1 MEDKPDSDYK
11 ATLSSDEDNGSTEEE
26 VPPSQAL
33 RHEPL
38 TIESVSV
45 ATISSKRKD
54 IWSCEETVM
63 AFLEAFNL
71 FPKETIETELVNL
84 LESGSWYTV
93 CKVKDSRKGS
103 IFEISNW
110 LLRGGVYQLHVRVGG
125 REVRGSPFLLTVKTP
140 VSDLGAVIKTING
153 VNNPWGVG
161 VKKNGEV
168 IVAEESS
175 NCISV
180 FSCIGE
186 KTHPTDAQDQ
196 DIHLKQICS
205 PRGLAVDSE
214 DNILV
219 VEGGK
224 SQLLKISPEG
234 ECRIASVG
242 NKFIDPVGVC
252 VSSITGQVYVVD
264 ETSHCVHI
272 LNPDLTYSGYFGTC
286 GSGNGQLLSPTGIA
300 YSKGYLYV
308 ADTNNNRVQVFTSDG
323 EYVWQFGEKGVD
335 SELFRPISICVDD
348 DDLVY
353 VGERVSIVSVF
364 TTEGDYRTSFNSLQ
378 PYGIAVAPCG
388 VIYVCDNYSGNI
400 YMY

>member
-1 MEDKPDSDYK
+1 M
-11 ATLSSDEDNGSTEEE
+11 
-26 VPPSQAL
+26 
-33 RHEPL
+33 
-38 TIESVSV
+38 
-45 ATISSKRKD
+45 
-54 IWSCEETVM
+54 WSREETVM
-63 AFLEAFNL
+63 ALLGAFNL
-71 FPKETIETELVNL
+71 FPKETIEAELVNL
-84 LESGSWYTV
+84 LESNPWYTV
-93 CKVKDSRKGS
+93 CKVKDTGKGS

-110 LLRGGVYQLHVRVGG
+110 LLRSGVYQLHVRVGG
-125 REVRGSPFLLTVKTP
+125 EEVRGSPFPVTVKTP
-140 VSDLGAVIKTING
+140 VSELGAIIKTING

-161 VKKNGEV
+161 VKKSGEV

-175 NCISV
+175 DCISV

-196 DIHLKQICS
+196 DIHLKHICS

-219 VEGGK
+219 VQGGR

-234 ECRIASVG
+234 ECRIAPVG

-252 VSSITGQVYVVD
+252 VSSITGQIYVVD

-272 LNPDLTYSGYFGTC
+272 LNSDLTYSSKFGTY
-286 GSGNGQLLSPTGIA
+286 GSGNGELLSPTGIA
-300 YSKGYLYV
+300 HSKGYLYV

-323 EYVWQFGEKGVD
+323 EYVLHFGMKGVD

-364 TTEGDYRTSFNSLQ
+364 TTKGDYCTSFNSLQ

-388 VIYVCDNYSGNI
+388 VIYVCDHYSGKI